1 MISIQSFSKQ
11 TSFVLIAAAVSI
23 TSLKPTTVLAQADDA
38 LVLEEI
44 IVTAQRR
51 EQSLQQVPISV
62 EVFSGNVIRQ
72 QGFRDL
78 DDLANFSPTVL
89 ILPRVQ
95 DQDVSIRGFGT
106 TGNALTLDQA
116 APTFIDGI
124 HFGRSSQ
131 TKLAFM
137 DLESIEVLKGPQPVY
152 FGQNAV
158 AGAFNIRS
166 RRPTDTWQANA
177 DLEFSDNET
186 IAFDGGVGGPLSD
199 TFGIRVAGK
208 YDTSDGYM
216 KDVVTQRMQG
226 DYENVGGRVILQW
239 KPTDAFQATFKYA
252 SSSIRKDTEIT
263 SVCRTAG
270 PLIFGRGGP
279 TDDTGEEPG
288 DERSVWDDPDIDPI
302 TMLNSGGSGWSVSH
316 TPLDTK
322 CFDSNNGVSNGGP
335 YLLPPDNIREENSNN
350 GSLDIREA
358 AEAFTLGDRNKTT
371 LGYEDIDADNGYLEL
386 AYEFANGVNA
396 EWRTG
401 WGAYERDYGL

>member
-1 MISIQSFSKQ
+1 MITIRPFSKQ
-11 TSFVLIAAAVSI
+11 AFFVVVLTLVSI
-23 TSLKPTTVLAQADDA
+23 VSLQPTTVLAQADDA

-51 EQSLQQVPISV
+51 EQSLQEVPISV
-62 EVFSGNVIRQ
+62 EVFSGTVIRQ

-116 APTFIDGI
+116 APTFVDGI

-131 TKLAFM
+131 IKLAFM

-166 RRPTDTWQANA
+166 RRPTDTWQANV

-216 KDVVTQRMQG
+216 
-226 DYENVGGRVILQW
+226 
-239 KPTDAFQATFKYA
+239 
-252 SSSIRKDTEIT
+252 
-263 SVCRTAG
+263 
-270 PLIFGRGGP
+270 
-279 TDDTGEEPG
+279 
-288 DERSVWDDPDIDPI
+288 
-302 TMLNSGGSGWSVSH
+302 
-316 TPLDTK
+316 
-322 CFDSNNGVSNGGP
+322 
-335 YLLPPDNIREENSNN
+335 
-350 GSLDIREA
+350 
-358 AEAFTLGDRNKTT
+358 
-371 LGYEDIDADNGYLEL
+371 
-386 AYEFANGVNA
+386 
-396 EWRTG
+396 
-401 WGAYERDYGL
+401 